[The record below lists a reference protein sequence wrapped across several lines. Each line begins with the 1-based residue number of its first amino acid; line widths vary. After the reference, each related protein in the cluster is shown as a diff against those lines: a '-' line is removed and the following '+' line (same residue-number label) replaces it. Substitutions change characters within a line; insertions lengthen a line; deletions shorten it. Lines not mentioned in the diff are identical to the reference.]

1 MGRVEAFEIEGL
13 DLRFPPCD
21 HLPYHFHAVKR
32 GQWHIRVVILRCS
45 RRHGLFY
52 ELRWGPGPDAAERA
66 RLLEMVVRHRRRL
79 LREWERKVV
88 CPPNPEKSWLRSH
101 S

>member
-1 MGRVEAFEIEGL
+1 MGRVEAFEIQGL

-21 HLPYHFHAVKR
+21 HLPYHFHVVKR
-32 GQWHIRVVILRCS
+32 GAWHIRVVILRCS
-45 RRHGLFY
+45 RRGGLHY
-52 ELRWGPGPDAAERA
+52 DVRWGPGPDARERA

-79 LREWERKVV
+79 LREWERKVSR
-88 CPPNPEKSWLRSH
+88 PPNPEKSWQPSH